1 MDFNV
6 SFSLLRCWHSTNTV
20 SACIFTFT
28 RDFTHISLEMSQVQC
43 LRYRRVEIHSG
54 IPFPTGKHLLADTF
68 EGAFTLA
75 IDRIID
81 KNADRTS
88 ATYNPNNMCITFEI
102 TTSIPMPNGI
112 EDWCIC
118 IY

>member
-1 MDFNV
+1 MF
-6 SFSLLRCWHSTNTV
+6 
-20 SACIFTFT
+20 
-28 RDFTHISLEMSQVQC
+28 EVQKG
-43 LRYRRVEIHSG
+43 REIHSG
-54 IPFPTGKHLLADTF
+54 IPTGKHLLADTF

-88 ATYNPNNMCITFEI
+88 ATYNPNNIQITSRLRY
-102 TTSIPMPNGI
+102 SIPMKNGI
-112 EDWCIC
+112 ESYH